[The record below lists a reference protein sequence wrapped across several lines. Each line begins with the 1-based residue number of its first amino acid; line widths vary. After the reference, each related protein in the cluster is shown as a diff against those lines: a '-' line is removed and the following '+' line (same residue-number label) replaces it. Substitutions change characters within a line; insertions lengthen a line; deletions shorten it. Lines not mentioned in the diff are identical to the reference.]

1 MAIYRNVQM
10 TFWTD
15 AKVVDNF
22 TPEDRYFYLY
32 LLTNPHTN
40 LCGCYEISF
49 KQISDETGYTK
60 EVVER
65 LLERMENVHNVIR
78 YSRITKE
85 LLMINWSK
93 FNWTKSNDFQ
103 KCLKK
108 EIASVKCQEFKDYLS
123 ELVDGVKTVPR
134 PSLDGVGTT
143 VTVTDISKDL
153 QNTKVEESDTN
164 SLQKTK
170 VKDTKLKDTED
181 ILDYLNLKAGKH
193 FTIKNKYNIKTIRE
207 RLAEGYTVDDFKKI
221 IDTKTRAW
229 LNTENQMYLRP
240 ETLFCPKHF
249 ESYLNEASVPEPPRY
264 ENKQEE
270 VHKWTEE
277 DYEAAKRYLDS
288 LGDDED
294 DV

>member
-1 MAIYRNVQM
+1 MAIYRSVQM

-85 LLMINWSK
+85 LLMINWGK

-108 EIASVKCQEFKDYLS
+108 EIASVKCQEFQDYLFD
-123 ELVDGVKTVPR
+123 LADGVKTVPR

-143 VTVTDISKDL
+143 VTVTDTVNNKNNTESKDN
-153 QNTKVEESDTN
+153 NTVSLTDSDKKEKKPMRFIKPTINEIKDYCKERNNKIDPEAFYSYYESN
-164 SLQKTK
+164 GWM
-170 VKDTKLKDTED
+170 V
-181 ILDYLNLKAGKH
+181 G
-193 FTIKNKYNIKTIRE
+193 KNKMKNWKMAMVTWE
-207 RLAEGYTVDDFKKI
+207 KH
-221 IDTKTRAW
+221 
-229 LNTENQMYLRP
+229 QPMY
-240 ETLFCPKHF
+240 
-249 ESYLNEASVPEPPRY
+249 APRF
-264 ENKQEE
+264 NRKQIS
-270 VHKWTEE
+270 EE
-277 DYEAAKRYLDS
+277 DARINAEQRQEYRDYNEQLKKL
-288 LGDDED
+288 LNG
-294 DV
+294 V